1 MQSATRIPA
10 LLLIVLGITISGCA
24 TYDRADERRTIGQ
37 TTDDLAIQLI
47 VKTRLFDDPEIS
59 GFQINTEVRRGVV
72 TLYGRVPSPHVR
84 ARALDIAGSVRGV
97 NRVVDKLVVVPPS

>member
-1 MQSATRIPA
+1 MQSATRTSA
-10 LLLIVLGITISGCA
+10 LLLIVLGVMVSGCA
-24 TYDRADERRTIGQ
+24 SYDRADQRRTIGQ

-59 GFQINTEVRRGVV
+59 GFTINTEVRRGVV
-72 TLYGRVPSPHVR
+72 TLYGRVPSAELR
-84 ARALDIAGSVRGV
+84 NRALDIAGSARGV